1 MTLKQWRYQLRCVLR
16 LWLGKSP
23 LFWLPHSP
31 VSKPIT
37 TCLSFSRYI
46 CGGALLF
53 ARWENWGFLDGS
65 YFCFISLSTIG
76 FGDIVPGDSIIQ
88 SEVIQISFILTAVY
102 LMLGMALIAMCFN
115 LMQEEVIHKTRSCI
129 RCCKNVFYCCVGK
142 YRTPGGD

>member
-1 MTLKQWRYQLRCVLR
+1 M
-16 LWLGKSP
+16 
-23 LFWLPHSP
+23 
-31 VSKPIT
+31 
-37 TCLSFSRYI
+37 

-88 SEVIQISFILTAVY
+88 SQVIQISFILTAVY

-129 RCCKNVFYCCVGK
+129 KCCQNVFYCCFGK
-142 YRTPGGD
+142 NKNQSGP